1 MRIYKDGIM
10 DILRPIE
17 SAILLFLQ
25 GLRNPVTDPI
35 MAFFS
40 ISANYG
46 IVWIVLALV
55 LLCIK
60 KTRMAGLSLALCL
73 IASLLVNNILLKPLV
88 ARPRPFHEIEGLRLM
103 LETGPANVG
112 GWSFPSGHT
121 GASFA
126 AACSLTRSYGKK
138 GAWVYAVAVLI
149 AFSRLYIGAHYP
161 TDVLAGMVTG
171 TLGAV
176 LAVFLLHRAVKAL
189 RARRSRN

>member
-1 MRIYKDGIM
+1 M

-17 SAILLFLQ
+17 SAVLLFLQ

-40 ISANYG
+40 IPANYG
-46 IVWIVLALV
+46 IVWIVLALI
-55 LLCIK
+55 LLCVK

-88 ARPRPFHEIEGLRLM
+88 ARPRPFNEIAGLRLM
-103 LETGPANVG
+103 LEPGLANVS

-121 GASFA
+121 GASFSA
-126 AACSLTRSYGKK
+126 AYSLTRSYGKK

-176 LAVFLLHRAVKAL
+176 LAVFLLHRAVRAL